1 MGERKIQSVGDIL
14 KDMQNSPEKIHE
26 HNINRL
32 IQEFGKEY
40 KSEVIEIYNMERNI
54 VEKSN
59 SIPQE
64 FIPTKI
70 YEQAQKTLYFNNP
83 DHVPLDSFLSDKYI

>member
-70 YEQAQKTLYFNNP
+70 YEKAQEILYFNNYNQ
-83 DHVPLDSFLSDKYI
+83 VPLDSFLSDKYI